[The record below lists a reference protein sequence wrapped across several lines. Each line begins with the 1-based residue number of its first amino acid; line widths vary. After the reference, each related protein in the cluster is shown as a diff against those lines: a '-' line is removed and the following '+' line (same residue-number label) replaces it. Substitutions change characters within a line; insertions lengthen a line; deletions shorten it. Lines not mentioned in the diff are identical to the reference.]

1 MVRVSGDM
9 GLDHS
14 SGPDAHR
21 GLSASTLFVRWCERR
36 RVTSDGGGG
45 QRKLRGCGE
54 AAMSTAQHGE
64 HAVGWVADGEG
75 EW

>member
-1 MVRVSGDM
+1 MC
-9 GLDHS
+9 
-14 SGPDAHR
+14 
-21 GLSASTLFVRWCERR
+21 VRWL
-36 RVTSDGGGG
+36 VIATDGGGG